1 LTSFLSRL
9 SQPTPLI
16 LDGATGTE
24 LDRRGVDIGL
34 PLWSANA
41 LLADSA
47 ADVLRQVHLD
57 YLKAGA
63 DIITTDTFRTHRRS
77 LAKSGYGDR
86 ARELTH
92 RAVAIAKE
100 AVGQASS
107 LSMKEVAGQA
117 SSLSVKEVAGQ
128 AGSLSMKEVAGQAG
142 SLSYVAGSIAPLE
155 DCYSP
160 QLVPSEAECRA
171 EHSEMIH
178 HLVEAGVD
186 VLLIETMNTIR
197 EAAVAARLAV
207 ITGRPA
213 IVSFVCGADGR
224 LLSGESLT
232 AAAQVTAPLGVAAI
246 GVNCTATPAIGDCLK
261 ELRAACDLP
270 LIAYGNIG
278 YADTDGNWVCTDAIE
293 PDAYAR
299 YAKTWGAKIVGGC
312 CGTTPEHIRRIANAN

>member
-1 LTSFLSRL
+1 MTSFLSRL

-24 LDRRGVDIGL
+24 LDRRGVEVGL

-41 LLADSA
+41 LLTDSA
-47 ADVLRQVHLD
+47 AEVLRQVHLD
-57 YLKAGA
+57 YLNAGA
-63 DIITTDTFRTHRRS
+63 DIITADTFRTHRRS

-92 RAVAIAKE
+92 RAVAVAKE
-100 AVGQASS
+100 AV
-107 LSMKEVAGQA
+107 
-117 SSLSVKEVAGQ
+117 
-128 AGSLSMKEVAGQAG
+128 GQAG

-160 QLVPSEAECRA
+160 HLVPPDAECRT

-197 EAAVAARLAV
+197 EAAIAARLAV
-207 ITGRPA
+207 ITGIPA
-213 IVSFVCGADGR
+213 IVSFVCGTDGQ

-232 AAAQVTAPLGVAAI
+232 AAAQVIAPLGVTAI
-246 GVNCTATPAIGDCLK
+246 GVNCTATPAISACLK
-261 ELRAACDLP
+261 ELRSACDLP

-278 YADTDGNWVCTDAIE
+278 YADADGSWVCTDAIE
-293 PDAYAR
+293 PEAYAR
-299 YAKTWGAKIVGGC
+299 YAKTWDAKIIGGC
-312 CGTTPEHIRRIANAN
+312 CGTTPEHIRRLAHAY

>member
-1 LTSFLSRL
+1 MNSFLSQL
-9 SQPTPLI
+9 SQSTPLI

-47 ADVLRQVHLD
+47 AEVLRQVHLD

-63 DIITTDTFRTHRRS
+63 DIITADTFRTHRRS

-92 RAVAIAKE
+92 RAVAVAKE
-100 AVGQASS
+100 AIASLTPQPLARLLTQS
-107 LSMKEVAGQA
+107 SA
-117 SSLSVKEVAGQ
+117 SGEGAKGVR
-128 AGSLSMKEVAGQAG
+128 
-142 SLSYVAGSIAPLE
+142 YVAGSIAPLE

-160 QLVPSEAECRA
+160 HLVPPEAECRT

-186 VLLIETMNTIR
+186 ILLIETMNTIR
-197 EAAVAARLAV
+197 EAAIAARLAV
-207 ITGRPA
+207 ITGRPTL
-213 IVSFVCGADGR
+213 VSFVCGADGQ

-232 AAAQVTAPLGVAAI
+232 AAAQVIAPLGVAAL
-246 GVNCTATPAIGDCLK
+246 GVNCTATPAISICLE
-261 ELRAACDLP
+261 ELRLACDLP

-278 YADTDGNWVCTDAIE
+278 YADADGNWVCTDAIE
-293 PDAYAR
+293 PEAYAR
-299 YAKTWGAKIVGGC
+299 YAKTWDAKIIGGC
-312 CGTTPEHIRRIANAN
+312 CGTTPEHIRRIAHAY

>member
-1 LTSFLSRL
+1 MTFLSQL
-9 SQPTPLI
+9 SQSTPLI

-47 ADVLRQVHLD
+47 AEVLRQVHLD

-92 RAVAIAKE
+92 RAVAIARQ
-100 AVGQASS
+100 AVGRR
-107 LSMKEVAGQA
+107 EAGK
-117 SSLSVKEVAGQ
+117 S
-128 AGSLSMKEVAGQAG
+128 
-142 SLSYVAGSIAPLE
+142 SYVAGSIAPLE

-160 QLVPSEAECRA
+160 HLVPPEAECRT

-186 VLLIETMNTIR
+186 ILLIETMNTIR
-197 EAAVAARLAV
+197 EAAVAAKLAV
-207 ITGRPA
+207 ITGTPA
-213 IVSFVCGADGR
+213 LVSFVCGADGR

-232 AAAQVTAPLGVAAI
+232 AAAQVIAPLGVAAL
-246 GVNCTATPAIGDCLK
+246 GVNCTATPAISACLK
-261 ELRAACDLP
+261 ELRSACELP

-278 YADTDGNWVCTDAIE
+278 YADADGNWVCTDAIE
-293 PDAYAR
+293 PEAYAH
-299 YAKTWGAKIVGGC
+299 YAKTWDAKIIGGC
-312 CGTTPEHIRRIANAN
+312 CGTAPEHIRRIAHAY

>member
-1 LTSFLSRL
+1 MTSFLSRL

-24 LDRRGVDIGL
+24 LDHRGVDIGL

-47 ADVLRQVHLD
+47 AEVLRQVHFD

-63 DIITTDTFRTHRRS
+63 DIITANTFRVHRRS
-77 LAKSGYGDR
+77 LAKNGYGDR

-92 RAVAIAKE
+92 RAVAVARE
-100 AVGQASS
+100 AVGQR
-107 LSMKEVAGQA
+107 KAG
-117 SSLSVKEVAGQ
+117 K
-128 AGSLSMKEVAGQAG
+128 
-142 SLSYVAGSIAPLE
+142 LSYVAGSIAPLE

-160 QLVPSEAECRA
+160 HLVPPDAECRA
-171 EHSEMIH
+171 EHSELIH

-186 VLLIETMNTIR
+186 ILLIETMNTIG
-197 EAAVAARLAV
+197 EAAIAARLAV
-207 ITGRPA
+207 ITGIPA

-232 AAAQVTAPLGVAAI
+232 VAAQVIAPLGVAAL
-246 GVNCTATPAIGDCLK
+246 GVNCTATLAIGACLQ
-261 ELRAACDLP
+261 ELRLACELP

-278 YADTDGNWVCTDAIE
+278 YADADGSWVCTDAIE
-293 PDAYAR
+293 PEAYAR
-299 YAKTWGAKIVGGC
+299 YAKTWDAKIIGGC
-312 CGTTPEHIRRIANAN
+312 CGTTPEHIRRIANAY